1 MFYQLSASSLC
12 PYAKNTR
19 MTWPLACPAWLGHP
33 SWDCGWL
40 WEEQSAPSSQC
51 PGGSEVHRWKV
62 KRVGGSV
69 WHSNQLFPD
78 LSSTANDGATR
89 LSHVSVKPHVTS
101 AVCFKMRFFLLHQ
114 LAIFCQDFGTLAHRF
129 TSYRTTS
136 QKLPGNSLDEI
147 FQSIHM
153 FLVHNHSEVINCMA
167 ESLNFAPAVAVHFV

>member
-1 MFYQLSASSLC
+1 MALGLSCMIGASILGLW
-12 PYAKNTR
+12 
-19 MTWPLACPAWLGHP
+19 MTVGGTKRSFLSMPWT
-33 SWDCGWL
+33 
-40 WEEQSAPSSQC
+40 
-51 PGGSEVHRWKV
+51 GGSEVHRWKV